1 MIGLAVVK
9 QPSEVCALE
18 QAVTKSA
25 ADLYCSPSMY
35 GVVSARRATPADIE
49 LVTTIVEHAF
59 ANDPLWSRA
68 LSPLSGARRRPFWR
82 LFTEGTLRYPWTWLL
97 EGDRATS
104 LWIPPGGTE
113 MSPEQEERLSA
124 LASGLGSEEDNFHEL
139 LRRFD
144 VAHPRAEPHYYLSL
158 LGTHP
163 DHRGQGLGM
172 QLLAHDLELIDEEHC
187 AAYLESSNP
196 ANNRRYE
203 SAGFKSVGEFSYP
216 GDGPTVTTMWRPP
229 R

>member
-1 MIGLAVVK
+1 MDGL
-9 QPSEVCALE
+9 
-18 QAVTKSA
+18 
-25 ADLYCSPSMY
+25 
-35 GVVSARRATPADIE
+35 VSARRATPPDIE
-49 LVTTIVEHAF
+49 LVTTIVEQAF

-68 LSPLSGARRRPFWR
+68 LSPLSVAQRRPFWR
-82 LFTEGTLRYPWTWLL
+82 LFAEGTLRYPWTWLL

-113 MSPEQEERLSA
+113 MSPEQQERLSG

-144 VAHPRAEPHYYLSL
+144 VAHPRTEPHYYLSL

-172 QLLAHDLELIDEEHC
+172 RLLAHDLELIDEEHR

-216 GDGPTVTTMWRPP
+216 DDGPAVTTMWRP
-229 R
+229 RR